1 MSEEGRSL
9 RKALVAA
16 GVLGVL
22 HVALV
27 YVLDA
32 LGLVESLLSPSGLR
46 VVAVLPLA
54 GLFYVVRLAL
64 IFVMPGLVAAAVVL
78 WVAGRWRG
86 GAERG

>member
-1 MSEEGRSL
+1 MREEARGL

-27 YVLDA
+27 YLLDA

-46 VVAVLPLA
+46 VLAVLPLA
-54 GLFYVVRLAL
+54 ALFYVVRLAL
-64 IFVMPGLVAAAVVL
+64 LFVMPGLVAAAVVL

-86 GAERG
+86 GSERD